1 MWVIPK
7 TMKND
12 IPLLDN
18 LAEVCTDNLMY
29 RSKVSTLRAW
39 NRRLK
44 TKTYLTNNLE
54 NRIVLDDDFLKTY
67 VKNIDASLKLDK
79 APLDLFLYIA
89 PDQFIHLESWQ
100 TWVKF
105 KRVEYKNR
113 NIPSEKPMW
122 ATPTVYTENKESG
135 QSYESLQRRVKLKKQ
150 IGIQGM
156 ITLDN
161 GEYIGRLNPRWV
173 ETLMGL
179 PVGWCMV
186 TCKDKKHD
194 QRHCN

>member
-1 MWVIPK
+1 MWIIPK

-44 TKTYLTNNLE
+44 AKTYLTVKLE
-54 NRIVLDDDFLKTY
+54 NRIVLDNDFVKTY
-67 VKNIDASLKLDK
+67 VKGIDASLKLDK
-79 APLDLFLYIA
+79 TPLDLFLYKA
-89 PDQFIHLESWQ
+89 PDQFIKLESWQ
-100 TWVKF
+100 TWVKL
-105 KRVEYKNR
+105 KRAEYKKR
-113 NIPSEKPMW
+113 NTQPKKPMW
-122 ATPTVYTENKESG
+122 PTPTV
-135 QSYESLQRRVKLKKQ
+135 RDHFDLKMTKAMPERKD
-150 IGIQGM
+150 GKSR
-156 ITLDN
+156 LDVL
-161 GEYIGRLNPRWV
+161 GRLLHHLTGYRGRVNPRWV

-186 TCKDKKHD
+186 TCHF
-194 QRHCN
+194 

>member
-1 MWVIPK
+1 MWIIPK

-44 TKTYLTNNLE
+44 AKTYLTVKLE
-54 NRIVLDDDFLKTY
+54 NRIVLDNDFVKTY
-67 VKNIDASLKLDK
+67 VKGIDASLKLDK
-79 APLDLFLYIA
+79 TPLDLFLYKA
-89 PDQFIHLESWQ
+89 PDQFIKLESWQ
-100 TWVKF
+100 TWVKL
-105 KRVEYKNR
+105 KRAEYKKR
-113 NIPSEKPMW
+113 NTQPKKPMW
-122 ATPTVYTENKESG
+122 PTPTVHTENKEAG
-135 QSYESLQRRVKLKKQ
+135 QGYESLKRRVSIKKQ
-150 IGIQGM
+150 IGIQGV

-186 TCKDKKHD
+186 TCKEIET
-194 QRHCN
+194 

>member
-1 MWVIPK
+1 
-7 TMKND
+7 MKND

-54 NRIVLDDDFLKTY
+54 NRIVLDNDFVKNY
-67 VKNIDASLKLDK
+67 VKSIDASLKLDK
-79 APLDLFLYIA
+79 APLDLFLYKA
-89 PDQFIHLESWQ
+89 PDQFIKLESWSS
-100 TWVKF
+100 WVKL
-105 KRVEYKNR
+105 KRVEYKKR
-113 NIPSEKPMW
+113 NTPSIKPNW
-122 ATPTVYTENKESG
+122 ATPNTRDYIELNMKIARQPRKDGRSRIDQLTRQLHHLTAYKG
-135 QSYESLQRRVKLKKQ
+135 RV
-150 IGIQGM
+150 
-156 ITLDN
+156 
-161 GEYIGRLNPRWV
+161 NPRWV

-186 TCKDKKHD
+186 TCKEIET
-194 QRHCN
+194 